1 MTQGTVTNLAWS
13 RQDYLAAVIKAL
25 GDEEGDYGYED
36 PKAAL
41 AEIPD
46 IQRLDFETQ
55 EGRVQI
61 KAGEPHP
68 GNAQLMIFA
77 LFPGES
83 QLDVMIYA
91 YPVGPA
97 DPTSKAWLRYTTNR
111 ATGQIAQLLEGMPR
125 ATFIDELAAEYDSLL
140 DDGEEEPGGEGE
152 PEEEETPEAAPDA
165 PTSPATPSA
174 LV

>member
-1 MTQGTVTNLAWS
+1 MTQATVTNLAWS

-77 LFPGES
+77 LFPGDS

-91 YPVGPA
+91 FPVGPA

-125 ATFIDELAAEYDSLL
+125 ATFVEELAAEYDSLL
-140 DDGEEEPGGEGE
+140 DEGDEPEEPGGEVEPGE
-152 PEEEETPEAAPDA
+152 AEAAGPES
-165 PTSPATPSA
+165 PTSPATPNA
-174 LV
+174 LL